1 MNQNSIIFQNESN
14 YMKKIAICFLFAL
27 AVAGVHSCNSN
38 KISCPTYA
46 NSLPEK
52 KKKTKPGAQK
62 PDIPKYTKPKS
73 DVMPRK
79 K

>member
-1 MNQNSIIFQNESN
+1 
-14 YMKKIAICFLFAL
+14 MKKYSICFLFAL
-27 AVAGVHSCNSN
+27 AVAGIHSCKSN
-38 KISCPTYA
+38 KMPCPTYQYA

-62 PDIPKYTKPKS
+62 PEMPKYTKPKS